1 MRIVKTER
9 GFTLIEMIGVLAIIG
24 ILAAVLVPKVMDAVA
39 RSKVSGTALIYN
51 TLRTAAVDYYS
62 KSNAFPIRNGTGA
75 ADTAI
80 AAGRF
85 DADLVIGGFIDRL
98 VSVPL
103 GSLLTSGALTAR
115 THVRSRTAQVSGTVT
130 VTAANSGNNYD
141 LDDNTTTADF
151 STGVT
156 IVSLM
161 VPGVPLKD
169 AIALNLLIDNVSNN
183 GTTTSDNTG
192 RCIYSAPAGNG
203 TVTVYLY
210 IAHL

>member
-1 MRIVKTER
+1 MPKQKRRLTQEVAAAR
-9 GFTLIEMIGVLAIIG
+9 G
-24 ILAAVLVPKVMDAVA
+24 ILSGSLREVPLRDRPGKAVKKGCIMTP
-39 RSKVSGTALIYN
+39 
-51 TLRTAAVDYYS
+51 
-62 KSNAFPIRNGTGA
+62 P

-141 LDDNTTTADF
+141 LDNNTTTADF

-183 GTTTSDNTG
+183 GTITSDNTG